1 MSWTTWLRSDRERV
15 SPGVP
20 VHYRIE
26 ATNDRV
32 IELDSKY
39 PELRLNDFFA
49 RLKANFEE
57 QSFTPLDDIWEDSL
71 RKLGDEFFPSEDD
84 EE

>member
-1 MSWTTWLRSDRERV
+1 MLYEV
-15 SPGVP
+15 
-20 VHYRIE
+20 I
-26 ATNDRV
+26 TN
-32 IELDSKY
+32 KY
-39 PELRLNDFFA
+39 PELRLTDFFA
-49 RLKANFEE
+49 RLKSNFEE